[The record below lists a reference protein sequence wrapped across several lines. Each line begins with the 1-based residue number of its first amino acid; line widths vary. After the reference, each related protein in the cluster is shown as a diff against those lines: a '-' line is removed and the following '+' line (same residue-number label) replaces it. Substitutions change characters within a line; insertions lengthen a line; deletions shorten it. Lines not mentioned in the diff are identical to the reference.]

1 MRLNFYDY
9 EGFTATPN
17 IITSNATL
25 SRDFSALS
33 QLEVADYAHQIT
45 TGTPG
50 CSLTVGSLNSVY
62 HVRLIV
68 KIELKNG
75 NLYFL
80 LLLNQFDCKV
90 SILFQRPYLIYL
102 VVYTGCP
109 TDMLTTSE

>member
-1 MRLNFYDY
+1 MIMKGLQPYQTLSL
-9 EGFTATPN
+9 GL

-25 SRDFSALS
+25 CRDFSALS

-90 SILFQRPYLIYL
+90 I
-102 VVYTGCP
+102 
-109 TDMLTTSE
+109 